1 MGVLDVAGL
10 MIDNVHSILVH
21 QVSELVVQFAS
32 VRLSMLLLVVLG
44 ICFVRNR
51 DLHFFLIKHFL
62 VQLVERNVRNS
73 SVLVSTLISKV
84 SNQSCEV
91 LLKLCKVQRDV
102 VLVKGGLVVVLHL
115 TANLSGKLS
124 LCKLLN

>member
-32 VRLSMLLLVVLG
+32 VRLSMFLLVVLS
-44 ICFVRNR
+44 IRFVRNR
-51 DLHFFLIKHFL
+51 DLHFFLIKHLL
-62 VQLVERNVRNS
+62 VQLVERNVGNS

-91 LLKLCKVQRDV
+91 LLKLCQVQRDV
-102 VLVKGGLVVVLHL
+102 VLVEGGLVVVLHL